1 VDQQQQSRPRPTRTQ
16 VTWIG
21 IGVVAGL
28 FAAIVVFGGYYFEW
42 KWTGYPKRTPWDWM
56 HLLIVPVV
64 LAIGGYWFT
73 SSQNQATQAAA
84 ERRTQDEALQAYLD
98 VMSQLLT
105 DEKRPLRRAQI
116 GDSLSSV
123 ARARTVTVLPRLDG
137 ERKARVVQFLYES
150 GLIAKGRPIID
161 LLRADLRGADLQDAG
176 LRGADLQGAN
186 LNGADLFRADLKWA
200 DLSFADLRGADLR
213 SVDLLGADI
222 SNTKLRGADLR
233 RASLRWV
240 QEGWTVN
247 QLRAA
252 KSLEDATMP
261 DGKILR
267 GKANPCGP
275 TFDEWVK
282 EREDRKRDVKNT

>member
-1 VDQQQQSRPRPTRTQ
+1 MDQQQQSRRRPTRTQ

-56 HLLIVPVV
+56 DLLIVPVV

-150 GLIAKGRPIID
+150 GLIAKKRPIID

-186 LNGADLFRADLKWA
+186 LNGADLFMADLKWA

-213 SVDLLGADI
+213 SVDLLEADI

-233 RASLRWV
+233 RASLRLV

-267 GKANPCGP
+267 GKANPYEP

-282 EREDRKRDVKNT
+282 DREDRKRDAKNA

>member
-1 VDQQQQSRPRPTRTQ
+1 VDQQQQSRRRPTRTQ

-56 HLLIVPVV
+56 DLLIVPVV

-150 GLIAKGRPIID
+150 GLIAKKRPIID

-186 LNGADLFRADLKWA
+186 LNGADLFMADLKWA

-213 SVDLLGADI
+213 RVDLLKADI
-222 SNTKLRGADLR
+222 SDTKLRGADLR
-233 RASLRWV
+233 RASLRLV
-240 QEGWTVN
+240 EEGWTVS

-267 GKANPCGP
+267 GKANPYGP

-282 EREDRKRDVKNT
+282 EREDRKRDAKNA